1 MKRTNILA
9 AIAVTLS
16 LICSGCGTS
25 DSVKSITLSGV
36 GSGTFEVYGEGGTQQ
51 LVVIANYNSGKMI
64 DVTNQST
71 FVATPTGYFVAG
83 DGSQNAL
90 PDPYTSYNGISGTPP
105 TTIEISATG
114 LVTAVQPFVCTFV
127 ITSGTAST
135 PTYGVSGSY
144 QIVATYKGMQ
154 SNAQFLPVASADVY
168 NPNDIADATCGPAP
182 SSN

>member
-36 GSGTFEVYGEGGTQQ
+36 GTGTFEVYGEGGTQQ
-51 LVVIANYNSGKMI
+51 LMVTANYNSGKMV

-71 FVATPTGYFVAG
+71 FVATATGYFVAG
-83 DGSQNAL
+83 DGSQSPL
-90 PDPYTSYNGISGTPP
+90 PDPYTSYNGMSGTPP
-105 TTIEISATG
+105 TTIEISTTG

-127 ITSGTAST
+127 ITSGTSST
-135 PTYGVSGSY
+135 VTYGVSGSY
-144 QIVATYKGMQ
+144 QIIATYKGMQ

-168 NPNDIADATCGPAP
+168 NPNNVSGATCGPAP
-182 SSN
+182 TTN